1 MTGHANE
8 KLKVGHI
15 HACGFMQNT
24 DFYYTHLIYI
34 NILTIESMNEHS
46 SLCIIAF

>member
-24 DFYYTHLIYI
+24 VTSIIPIWYAISIKIY
-34 NILTIESMNEHS
+34 
-46 SLCIIAF
+46 